1 MTLGTQKNSLL
12 DASFIARLDQ
22 LDLLS
27 RKILLGKLQ
36 GERRSKK
43 RGQSV
48 EFADYRNYVPGDDPR
63 FIDWNIYARLDR
75 LLLKLFTEEEDLI
88 LYVICDIS
96 KSTDFGKPNK
106 ARYIRQVAAAFSYI
120 GLVNANRVHVAA
132 IGKAVRETG
141 AMRGR
146 TKVTRM
152 LDFLNG
158 VEIEDGGDFEASCKR
173 FAMSHRQKG
182 LCLLISDFLIKEGF
196 AGGLKYL
203 TSTGYDFFALQIL
216 APQEL
221 EPEVRG
227 DLRLLDIEDQDTTE
241 ISITQ
246 PVLKK
251 YRQTVSNYCN
261 SLKDY
266 VTRRGGAYM
275 LASTAMPFDQLV
287 LKHLRQR
294 RIIG

>member
-1 MTLGTQKNSLL
+1 MTRIVEKTSLL
-12 DASFIARLDQ
+12 DAAFTARLDQ

-27 RKILLGKLQ
+27 RKILLGKLH

-75 LLLKLFTEEEDLI
+75 LLLKLFTEEEDLV

-96 KSTDFGKPNK
+96 RSTEFGEPNK
-106 ARYIRQVAAAFSYI
+106 ARYIKQVAAALSYI

-132 IGKAVRETG
+132 IGKEVRETG
-141 AMRGR
+141 AIRGR
-146 TKVTRM
+146 TKVPRM

-158 VEIEDGGDFEASCKR
+158 LEAEEGGDFALACKR
-173 FAMSHRQKG
+173 FAMGHRQKG
-182 LCLLISDFLIKEGF
+182 LCVLISDFLIKDGF
-196 AGGLKYL
+196 QNGVKYL
-203 TSTGYDFFALQIL
+203 TSSGYDFFALQIL
-216 APQEL
+216 APQEI

-227 DLRLLDIEDQDTTE
+227 DLRLVDVEDQDATE
-241 ISITQ
+241 VSITQ
-246 PVLKK
+246 PVIKK
-251 YRQTVSNYCN
+251 YRETVNAYCN
-261 SLKDY
+261 SVKDY
-266 VTRRGGAYM
+266 VTRRGGAYL
-275 LASTAMPFDQLV
+275 LASTGMRFDQLV

-294 RIIG
+294 RLIG